1 MASKQTQRR
10 LATLLTMLLVGA
22 VGVLVSYIRP
32 STPSAPP
39 VEQNT
44 SQTLIT
50 EVGKAPE
57 GLAIEA
63 LGKLAIKGRAPKTD
77 YSRDQ
82 FGKGWADA
90 GNCDVRN
97 RILARDM
104 TEVRTASDRD
114 CTVVSGI
121 LDDPYTAQKIT
132 FTRGQDTSDDVQIDH
147 VVALSDAW
155 QKGAQQLAPAVRQ
168 QFANDP
174 LNLLAVDGKTNMAKG
189 DADAATWLPPNR
201 DYRCRY
207 VARQI
212 AVKLKYSL
220 WITQAEHKAM
230 SGILAACNGQVLPVV
245 TSVP

>member
-1 MASKQTQRR
+1 
-10 LATLLTMLLVGA
+10 MLLVGA
-22 VGVLVSYIRP
+22 VGVLISYVRP
-32 STPSAPP
+32 STPATPP

-90 GNCDVRN
+90 GNCDMRN

-104 TEVRTASDRD
+104 TEVRTVSDRD
-114 CTVVSGI
+114 CTVTSGI

-220 WITQAEHKAM
+220 WVTQAEHKAM

>member
-10 LATLLTMLLVGA
+10 LATLLTLIV
-22 VGVLVSYIRP
+22 VGVAGALVSYVRP
-32 STPSAPP
+32 STPDAPP
-39 VEQNT
+39 VPEAT
-44 SQTLIT
+44 SATLIT
-50 EVGKAPE
+50 EAGKAPE

-90 GNCDVRN
+90 GNCDMRN

-104 TEVRTASDRD
+104 TEVRTVSDLD
-114 CTVVSGI
+114 CTVMSGT
-121 LDDPYTAQKIT
+121 LDDPYTAQRIT
-132 FTRGQDTSDDVQIDH
+132 FTRGPDTSDDVQIDH

-155 QKGAQQLAPAVRQ
+155 QKGAQQHSPTVRQ

-174 LNLLAVDGKTNMAKG
+174 LNLMAVEGKANMTKG
-189 DADAATWLPPNR
+189 DADAATWLPPNK

-212 AVKLKYSL
+212 AVKVKYSL
-220 WITQAEHKAM
+220 WVTQAEHKAM
-230 SGILAACNGQVLPVV
+230 SGILAACTGQVLPVV
-245 TSVP
+245 TTL